1 MWIILLPLS
10 RMTAVLTSLEPV
22 VEKKKKRPP
31 RWWGTGTMPPVYTD
45 AIVGQTRGEEQGPGR
60 VQVLPTP
67 SLFTES
73 GTRKL
78 STRRNP
84 GSHLGMAQQ
93 VYRHWREPT
102 VGPWRHHEEQTSSTD
117 SGSVETSWRTNIF
130 HRQWV
135 RGDIMKNRHLPGFP
149 FYILFTFT
157 HLTLNSLCTLMCTA
171 GTLWP
176 NLHCKGE
183 NS

>member
-1 MWIILLPLS
+1 
-10 RMTAVLTSLEPV
+10 
-22 VEKKKKRPP
+22 VE
-31 RWWGTGTMPPVYTD
+31 GTGTMSPVYTD
-45 AIVGQTRGEEQGPGR
+45 AIVGQTRGEEQSPGH
-60 VQVLPTP
+60 VQVLLTP

-73 GTRKL
+73 GNRKL

-102 VGPWRHHEEQTSSTD
+102 VDPWRHHEEQTSSTD

-130 HRQWV
+130 LVFQ
-135 RGDIMKNRHLPGFP
+135 

-176 NLHCKGE
+176 NLHCTVKGKIPSAGHRGALDTLPVWWE
-183 NS
+183 CSRNVKVDKVWIRGKTPRNLEKISGL